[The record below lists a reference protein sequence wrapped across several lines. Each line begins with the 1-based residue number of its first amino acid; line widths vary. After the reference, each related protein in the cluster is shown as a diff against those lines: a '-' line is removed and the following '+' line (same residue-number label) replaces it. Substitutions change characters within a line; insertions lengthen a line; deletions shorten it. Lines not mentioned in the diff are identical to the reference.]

1 MFLFWFMLGLL
12 GLITT
17 FGVGTA
23 LNMLS
28 KRWWLAPG
36 LYVLFSIYLLAT
48 AGVAMD
54 VPEWIL
60 YGIGWIGVL
69 LAVWTVHSL
78 KKRGYPLFS

>member
-12 GLITT
+12 GIITT

-28 KRWWLAPG
+28 KRWWAAPL
-36 LYVLFSIYLLAT
+36 LYLLFSIYLMASAAT
-48 AGVAMD
+48 RLD
-54 VPEWIL
+54 LSEWIL
-60 YGIGWIGVL
+60 YGIGWLGTL
-69 LAVWTVHSL
+69 LAVGTVYSL